1 MITMMPR
8 SAGMKAG
15 YEAELNDKKGN
26 LELGK
31 ETLEQLYMFPST
43 DVQIKESP
51 ELTLKYEQA
60 LKNAEM
66 ACNALG
72 STVKTVKLAVETLN
86 HLVCVCSLFDLYVR
100 YMFQM
105 IEIIYIWSYLEFVL
119 LCYPYKFPSPH
130 TEEPPKPKASA
141 KGKSKA
147 KSAKPLAIA
156 DASWDAVDF
165 CCPTCGP

>member
-1 MITMMPR
+1 MPR

-15 YEAELNDKKGN
+15 YEAELNDKKGK

-72 STVKTVKLAVETLN
+72 STVKTIKLAVETLN
-86 HLVCVCSLFDLYVR
+86 HLVCVCSLFLVNMSDTCFKRLKLY
-100 YMFQM
+100 
-105 IEIIYIWSYLEFVL
+105 IYIYMKLVGICVVMLPIQVPITTHWGTSQ
-119 LCYPYKFPSPH
+119 
-130 TEEPPKPKASA
+130 T
-141 KGKSKA
+141 KGICEGEIEGEVGEAPGNYWCLMRCSF
-147 KSAKPLAIA
+147 
-156 DASWDAVDF
+156 WF
-165 CCPTCGP
+165 PTCGP

>member
-105 IEIIYIWSYLEFVL
+105 IEIIYIYEATWNLCCYVTHTSSHHHTLRNLPNQRHLRKGNRRRSRRSPWQL
-119 LCYPYKFPSPH
+119 LMPH
-130 TEEPPKPKASA
+130 EMQ
-141 KGKSKA
+141 
-147 KSAKPLAIA
+147 
-156 DASWDAVDF
+156 
-165 CCPTCGP
+165 

>member
-1 MITMMPR
+1 MYICIYIEICQVITVDIITSCMITMMPR

-100 YMFQM
+100 YMFQT
-105 IEIIYIWSYLEFVL
+105 IEIIYIY
-119 LCYPYKFPSPH
+119 
-130 TEEPPKPKASA
+130 
-141 KGKSKA
+141 
-147 KSAKPLAIA
+147 I
-156 DASWDAVDF
+156 
-165 CCPTCGP
+165 